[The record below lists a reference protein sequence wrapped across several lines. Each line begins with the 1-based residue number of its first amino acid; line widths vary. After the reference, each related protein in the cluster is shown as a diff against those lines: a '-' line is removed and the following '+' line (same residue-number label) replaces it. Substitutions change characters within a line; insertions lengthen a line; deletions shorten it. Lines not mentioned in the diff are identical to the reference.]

1 METVF
6 GAWANAAPGAGSEDW
21 ARAWALAGA
30 APHTAMPHTAMP
42 PRMMATSAFK
52 KAGKTGKTGR
62 VGSAWRTRI

>member
-1 METVF
+1 
-6 GAWANAAPGAGSEDW
+6 
-21 ARAWALAGA
+21 
-30 APHTAMPHTAMP
+30 MPHTAMP